1 VAASQTHVDGNLVQQ
16 TLPIH
21 LIKSIGV
28 EAFLAVLKFVMN
40 RGVRIGAL
48 APSATLVDD
57 WGCNTNTQARP
68 TTMLGSLHTPLLHA
82 LLILVR
88 DPLRLS

>member
-1 VAASQTHVDGNLVQQ
+1 VAASQAHVDGKLVQQ

-28 EAFLAVLKFVMN
+28 EALLAVLRFVMD

-57 WGCNTNTQARP
+57 WGCNTNTPKLDRDHAWISSHLLVSCL
-68 TTMLGSLHTPLLHA
+68 TDLGA
-82 LLILVR
+82 
-88 DPLRLS
+88 